1 MSSVTKKKLENI
13 LKSRFDSPDFR
24 RALDSVA
31 TFYGESEK
39 LGKGNVLGQEKD
51 GENAFPDNDDHI
63 DDFGESGNDNGLIK
77 NTIEER
83 RNLHDNLQAQG
94 LKNIEEFLKQ
104 FEGLKHR
111 WDAVVDTINSLDA
124 SCKNIEEQL
133 AQAESTTSV
142 FIEESQRLKEEKEEL
157 LNRQRLVEGFLAEFQ
172 LSREELQL
180 LRHEPLRESDG
191 GAKFFET
198 VEKLKKIRSNSSAL
212 LGSSFQRASLEILEE
227 VNSVQEAVYARL
239 YEWVKEYCEK
249 LGNSVKLS
257 SANNVDPL
265 GMMLTRRA
273 LKVLQDRPE
282 YYNDCV

>member
-39 LGKGNVLGQEKD
+39 LDKGDVLGQEKD

-63 DDFGESGNDNGLIK
+63 DDFGENGNDNGLIK

-142 FIEESQRLKEEKEEL
+142 FIEESQRLNEEKEEL
-157 LNRQRLVEGFLAEFQ
+157 L
-172 LSREELQL
+172 
-180 LRHEPLRESDG
+180 
-191 GAKFFET
+191 
-198 VEKLKKIRSNSSAL
+198 
-212 LGSSFQRASLEILEE
+212 
-227 VNSVQEAVYARL
+227 AVTYQ
-239 YEWVKEYCEK
+239 
-249 LGNSVKLS
+249 
-257 SANNVDPL
+257 PF
-265 GMMLTRRA
+265 
-273 LKVLQDRPE
+273 
-282 YYNDCV
+282 